1 MLCNK
6 CGANIP
12 DGAQCCSNC
21 GTPVQQT
28 QNFAQNSY
36 TPVPN
41 YPQNNGYQ
49 TYNQFSG
56 RVLEPRNFWLALLFS
71 FLTCGIYLYY
81 WIYTLTEDVNALSND
96 QNATGGGMVILLT
109 LCTCGIYLY
118 YWMYKQGER
127 IDNAKMMR
135 GMPADGNTGIMYL
148 LLTFFSAGIVSY
160 CLMQHEIN
168 KMISGN

>member
-1 MLCNK
+1 MFCKK
-6 CGANIP
+6 CGAHIP
-12 DGAQCCSNC
+12 DGAQSCSNC
-21 GTPVQQT
+21 GTPVNQT
-28 QNFAQNSY
+28 QNYA
-36 TPVPN
+36 PVAN

-49 TYNQFSG
+49 TYNNYNTG
-56 RVLEPRNFWLALLFS
+56 RVLEPRSFWLALLLS

-81 WIYTLTEDVNALSND
+81 WIYTLTEDVNTLSND

-109 LCTCGIYLY
+109 FLTCGIYLY
-118 YWMYKQGER
+118 YWMYKQGDR

-135 GMPADGNTGIMYL
+135 GMPADGNTGVMYL